1 VLVTALTADDEA
13 LSDDEPSGA
22 LRPSKRARDDVADL
36 SQLRPLEN
44 FPHPAKRHATD
55 ASLSQPIGAAH
66 FAGASAPAANDT
78 LPTAQIGDGH
88 GAHALQ
94 AAKPASNIEIL
105 ARAADGAAR
114 ATAQSVHTAANV
126 APSTQPQHGS
136 VAIAAAP
143 AVGQPAPEA
152 DGSTPPHSSGAAPQT
167 CASAHTD
174 SQAVVSD
181 ASGKASGDREWAG
194 GARYDR
200 YDDMATGGADTDDDV
215 GDIPAIVDEDPDD
228 F

>member
-1 VLVTALTADDEA
+1 
-13 LSDDEPSGA
+13 
-22 LRPSKRARDDVADL
+22 VADL
-36 SQLRPLEN
+36 SQLRPLET
-44 FPHPAKRHATD
+44 FTHPAKRHATD
-55 ASLSQPIGAAH
+55 AFLSQPIGAAH
-66 FAGASAPAANDT
+66 VAGASAPAANDT

-88 GAHALQ
+88 GSHALQ

-105 ARAADGAAR
+105 ARTADEAAR
-114 ATAQSVHTAANV
+114 ATAQSVHTVSNV
-126 APSTQPQHGS
+126 APSTQQQHES
-136 VAIAAAP
+136 VAMAATP
-143 AVGQPAPEA
+143 AVGQPSPEA
-152 DGSTPPHSSGAAPQT
+152 DGTAPAHSSGAGPET
-167 CASAHTD
+167 RASAHTD
-174 SQAVVSD
+174 SQAGIPD